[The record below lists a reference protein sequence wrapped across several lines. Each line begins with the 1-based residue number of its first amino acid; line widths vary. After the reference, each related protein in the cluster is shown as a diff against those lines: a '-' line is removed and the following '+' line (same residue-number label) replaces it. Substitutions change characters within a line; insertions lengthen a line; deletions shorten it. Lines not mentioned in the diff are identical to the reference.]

1 MMKSIFDRFAVLF
14 TIPIVW
20 LYAYLLT
27 VGGAYRNVSPKT
39 QFHCRTDRSGLIGGA
54 PWIRVPYPFQWG
66 APTFD
71 AGEAFAMMAASFVA
85 LVEST
90 GSFIAVSRFA
100 SATPLPPSVL
110 SRGVGWQGVG
120 ILLDGLFGTGNGS
133 SVSIENAGLL
143 ALTRVGSRR
152 VVQISA
158 GFMIFFSILGKFG
171 AVFASIP
178 APIFAALYC
187 VFFAYVGSAGLGFLQ
202 FCNLNSFRTKF
213 ILGFSVFM
221 GFSVPQYFNE
231 YTSVAGF
238 GPVHTRARWFNDM
251 VNVLFSSKAFVGGIV
266 AYVLDNTLHR
276 HDGAVRKDRGYHW
289 WDKFRSYRTDTRSE
303 EFYSLPFNLNKFFPS
318 V

>member
-1 MMKSIFDRFAVLF
+1 MCSACL
-14 TIPIVW
+14 PICLHTYALEIW
-20 LYAYLLT
+20 LYVCT
-27 VGGAYRNVSPKT
+27 
-39 QFHCRTDRSGLIGGA
+39 
-54 PWIRVPYPFQWG
+54 
-66 APTFD
+66 
-71 AGEAFAMMAASFVA
+71 MMPCC
-85 LVEST
+85 L
-90 GSFIAVSRFA
+90 R
-100 SATPLPPSVL
+100 LP
-110 SRGVGWQGVG
+110 
-120 ILLDGLFGTGNGS
+120 
-133 SVSIENAGLL
+133 
-143 ALTRVGSRR
+143 
-152 VVQISA
+152 
-158 GFMIFFSILGKFG
+158 GKFG

-187 VFFAYVGSAGLGFLQ
+187 IFFAYVGSAGLGFLQ

-213 ILGFSVFM
+213 ILGFSLFL
-221 GFSVPQYFNE
+221 GLSIPQYFNE

-276 HDGAVRKDRGYHW
+276 HEAAVRKDRGYHW